1 VANIC
6 VHYTAAS
13 AALRWYHVV
22 IPRDAVS
29 ALDPFD
35 LESSLRQ
42 TDFVFAGRITTAP
55 AIRV

>member
-1 VANIC
+1 
-6 VHYTAAS
+6 
-13 AALRWYHVV
+13 L

-42 TDFVFAGRITTAP
+42 TAFIVAGRITTAAALLFGP
-55 AIRV
+55 RREVSRLKDNSALPR

>member
-1 VANIC
+1 
-6 VHYTAAS
+6 
-13 AALRWYHVV
+13 V

-42 TDFVFAGRITTAP
+42 TAFLFAGRITTA
-55 AIRV
+55 AALICGSR